1 MIIDLVYVIL
11 LCVFLFRGYR
21 RGLVIALFSAVAIVV
36 GILGALKLSKTFAY
50 ILARETP
57 SLARWAPLITY
68 IAIFFLLVGLIRLG
82 ARFLQKSLEL
92 VALGFFNRLAGAV
105 LYGCLISFIYSGFL
119 WICFKMQLFRPET
132 IAGSKIFPVL
142 EPLAPKL
149 ASLIGKL
156 IPFVQTLFG
165 DLNHFFDQLNQK
177 LPGYVGAS

>member
-11 LCVFLFRGYR
+11 LCIFLFRGYR
-21 RGLVIALFSAVAIVV
+21 RGLIIALFSAIALIVGV
-36 GILGALKLSKTFAY
+36 LGALKLSGTFAN
-50 ILARETP
+50 ILVHESP
-57 SLARWAPLITY
+57 SIARWAPLITY

-82 ARFLQKSLEL
+82 ARVLQKSLEI

-105 LYGCLISFIYSGFL
+105 LYAFLISFIYSGLL

-132 IAGSKIFPVL
+132 IAGSKIFPLL

-149 ASLIGKL
+149 VSFIGKL
-156 IPFVQTLFG
+156 IPFAQTLFG